1 MESNELLKPTEDEH
15 MFSSLSSAATT
26 LEAQPANELKA
37 PDVADLLQGNATTKR
52 LASTTSVVT
61 HNGYINDPFAY

>member
-52 LASTTSVVT
+52 LASTIPVVPYST
-61 HNGYINDPFAY
+61 YFNEYLAI